1 MSEWREKLFMVLS
14 LLIGGILF
22 LYLLNGWI
30 LLLSLFN
37 EWIATE
43 AAIESVGELWDDP
56 QPMDPEAACGY
67 HMISTI
73 SGALDIIYDS
83 CQPHQEF

>member
-1 MSEWREKLFMVLS
+1 MVLS

-22 LYLLNGWI
+22 LYLLNEWI
-30 LLLSLFN
+30 SFFN
-37 EWIATE
+37 GSIATE

-67 HMISTI
+67 HIISTI

>member
-1 MSEWREKLFMVLS
+1 MVLS

-22 LYLLNGWI
+22 LYLLNEWI
-30 LLLSLFN
+30 SFYN
-37 EWIATE
+37 GWIATE

-67 HMISTI
+67 HFIISTI
-73 SGALDIIYDS
+73 SGALYIIYDS

>member
-1 MSEWREKLFMVLS
+1 MVLS

-22 LYLLNGWI
+22 LYLLNRWI

-37 EWIATE
+37 GWIATE

-67 HMISTI
+67 HIISTKL
-73 SGALDIIYDS
+73 GALDIIYDS
-83 CQPHQEF
+83 CQPHQEL